1 MSRALLRIPFV
12 YRALCRCFN
21 VEAAHRDLIARAGY
35 KPGMRTLDI
44 GCGPGD
50 LANYV
55 EPRDY
60 VGIDVSEAYITH
72 ARRRFAADWH
82 VLPAERV
89 GELKDSFDLAVM
101 FGVFHHLS
109 DDQVR
114 TTLAGLTRVLKPEGR
129 FVLVEAVWPTHFWDL
144 PGYVLR
150 KLDRGN
156 YVRSEAQW
164 CRLLGECWR
173 LAAPYVRRNFVIE
186 YFGCELRPPVA
197 GVLGTGNS
205 MGTSR
210 AA

>member
-1 MSRALLRIPFV
+1 MPRALLRIPFV

-35 KPGMRTLDI
+35 RPGMRTLDI

-60 VGIDVSEAYITH
+60 VGIDVSEAYISD
-72 ARRRFAADWH
+72 ARRRIPAQWH

-89 GELKDSFDLAVM
+89 SELKDSFDLALM

-114 TTLAGLTRVLKPEGR
+114 ATLTGLERVLKPQGR
-129 FVLVEAVWPTHFWDL
+129 FVLVEAVWPSHFWDL
-144 PGYVLR
+144 PGYVIR
-150 KLDRGN
+150 KLDRGQF
-156 YVRSEAQW
+156 VRTEAQW
-164 CRLLGECWR
+164 HRLLGERWQMST
-173 LAAPYVRRNFVIE
+173 PYMRRNFIIE
-186 YFGCELRPPVA
+186 YFGCELRPAVA
-197 GVLGTGNS
+197 GVVAGTE
-205 MGTSR
+205 